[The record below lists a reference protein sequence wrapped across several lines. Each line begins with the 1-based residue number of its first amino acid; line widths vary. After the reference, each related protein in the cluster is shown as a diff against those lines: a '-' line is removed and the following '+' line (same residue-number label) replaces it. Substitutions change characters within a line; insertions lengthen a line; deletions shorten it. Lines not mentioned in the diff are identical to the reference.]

1 MSRTLLALA
10 IAVLI
15 CGPAAGS
22 AQAGPLRV
30 RADPND
36 STSKLDIRKVVTR
49 LSATTMYLRLTSW
62 DRFRLTEMREVWV
75 FDLDTAGTP
84 QFDRRVVMYPSRH
97 GLKCEV
103 RKESHGYQLLGTRHG
118 SRP

>member
-1 MSRTLLALA
+1 MRRTVFALA
-10 IAVLI
+10 MAALI
-15 CGPAAGS
+15 CVMAAGS
-22 AQAGPLRV
+22 AEAGPLRV
-30 RADPND
+30 RSDPND

-62 DRFRLTEMREVWV
+62 DRFRLREMQEVWV

-97 GLKCEV
+97 GL
-103 RKESHGYQLLGTRHG
+103 
-118 SRP
+118 